1 MSTTDTD
8 TKDDGR
14 LHSKRSHKGTKSRRL
29 DHSKLEHKMNGT
41 ARLLQTL
48 HIITQ
53 MPGAVESA
61 SSDRD
66 QMTFRASERG
76 SHPETHDAG
85 RDTVTGFQA
94 LRPRSGPLPEP

>member
-14 LHSKRSHKGTKSRRL
+14 LHSKRSQRNKEPLPRPLETGTQNERNR
-29 DHSKLEHKMNGT
+29 T
-41 ARLLQTL
+41 AFADASYYN
-48 HIITQ
+48 Q
-53 MPGAVESA
+53 MPGATESA

-76 SHPETHDAG
+76 NHPETHDAG

-94 LRPRSGPLPEP
+94 LRRPRSGPLPEP